1 MIVLIV
7 INRIMIIIIQIQT
20 YLVMI
25 LKKCNINL
33 KVKREYQLIKQKN
46 LYNIKVLYLIK
57 NNYN

>member
-25 LKKCNINL
+25 LKKYNINL
-33 KVKREYQLIKQKN
+33 KVKQEYQLIKQKN